1 VNKYSRSIMPN
12 STRCRTVRTAHSK
25 ITAQAVEA
33 DSFTAF
39 FHELPP
45 HKRGVMRQNL
55 LFVGMALGVYALLTL
70 SSKVHAAGGPYVVDD
85 GAINAP
91 GECNVDVWY
100 KSQRHQ
106 QSNHE
111 TEVSQDCTFKALPSV
126 QFGAT
131 VSRSHDDG
139 DRETQVSPKVKAQV
153 FSDDDLGLE
162 VALAA
167 GANFALNRRHSFDGA
182 DLTLPMTYQPFEP
195 LRLNVSTGWSH
206 AYDDGK
212 QSHSWTWGAGV
223 EYALAES
230 LTLIAERFGH
240 LGGGQGW
247 QAGPRL
253 HLGKQFDV
261 DLVVGRHLNNDRE
274 QWLATGA
281 TLRF

>member
-1 VNKYSRSIMPN
+1 MNKYSRSIMPN
-12 STRCRTVRTAHSK
+12 YTPCRTAHSK

-33 DSFTAF
+33 VSFTAF
-39 FHELPP
+39 LQDLSP

-55 LFVGMALGVYALLTL
+55 VFVGVAVGVSLLLTL
-70 SSKVHAAGGPYVVDD
+70 SSKAHAAGGPYVVDD
-85 GAINAP
+85 GSINAP

-111 TEVSQDCTFKALPSV
+111 TELSQDCTFKALPSV
-126 QFGAT
+126 QFGAA
-131 VSRSHDDG
+131 VSHGHDDG
-139 DRETQVSPKVKAQV
+139 DRETQVSPKIKAQV

-182 DLTLPMTYQPFEP
+182 DLTVPMTYQPFES
-195 LRLNVSTGWSH
+195 LRLNVSTGWTH
-206 AYDDGK
+206 EYDDGK
-212 QSHSWTWGAGV
+212 QRRSWTWGTGV

-230 LTLIAERFGH
+230 LTLIAERFGQQ
-240 LGGGQGW
+240 GADQGW

-253 HLGKQFDV
+253 HLGKKVDI

-274 QWLATGA
+274 RWLATGA